1 VHKSESYDSS
11 KELYE
16 PVESREK
23 FKSVRFMEMALD
35 FSTDMS
41 DRNASRRLNR
51 IRHEQV
57 GISPQTYRNTVE
69 REGKR
74 IEASIKKKCDETLLE
89 NDFNLNGEL
98 NENIKFTPKPS
109 ERMELEPI
117 MAAMETLNIK
127 KCGPSDY
134 ESPESCVSISID
146 DVCVDRQTQTRP
158 CGEEEQPKR
167 VNNSVIHVEN
177 TEGKYILNSA
187 NVFGV
192 LRLLLGFLLN
202 GGLLKKQLVFF
213 TDGAR
218 EIHNEIS
225 RMFAFAN
232 YKIILDWWHLQKK
245 CKEQLSMALSGR
257 VVRNEFLEELLPCLW
272 FGNVGGTIEL
282 LTNINPKKVKNPEY
296 IAKLI
301 EYFGR
306 VRDYIPNYALR
317 KELGLRNSSNSGE
330 KANDLIVSSR
340 QKNNGMSWS
349 DHGSHAF
356 ASVAAVVSNYEL
368 HNWLHK
374 HSLSFQIS
382 MPVAA

>member
-1 VHKSESYDSS
+1 MHKSESYDSS

-134 ESPESCVSISID
+134 ESPESCVSISI
-146 DVCVDRQTQTRP
+146 
-158 CGEEEQPKR
+158 
-167 VNNSVIHVEN
+167 
-177 TEGKYILNSA
+177 
-187 NVFGV
+187 
-192 LRLLLGFLLN
+192 
-202 GGLLKKQLVFF
+202 
-213 TDGAR
+213 
-218 EIHNEIS
+218 
-225 RMFAFAN
+225 
-232 YKIILDWWHLQKK
+232 
-245 CKEQLSMALSGR
+245 
-257 VVRNEFLEELLPCLW
+257 
-272 FGNVGGTIEL
+272 
-282 LTNINPKKVKNPEY
+282 
-296 IAKLI
+296 
-301 EYFGR
+301 
-306 VRDYIPNYALR
+306 
-317 KELGLRNSSNSGE
+317 
-330 KANDLIVSSR
+330 
-340 QKNNGMSWS
+340 
-349 DHGSHAF
+349 
-356 ASVAAVVSNYEL
+356 
-368 HNWLHK
+368 
-374 HSLSFQIS
+374 
-382 MPVAA
+382 